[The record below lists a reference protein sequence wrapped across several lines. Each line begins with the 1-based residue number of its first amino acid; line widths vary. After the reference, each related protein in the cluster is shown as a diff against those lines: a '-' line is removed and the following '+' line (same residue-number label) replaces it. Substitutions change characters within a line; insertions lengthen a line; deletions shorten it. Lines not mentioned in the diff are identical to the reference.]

1 MYNNDGSPTD
11 RFEKLFMDS
20 ERRLK
25 NKELNEKTSQFGSS
39 SKKTLKISNGKLYEC
54 NTLVNSS

>member
-1 MYNNDGSPTD
+1 MPFHPQITLYDGNLDLMYNNDGSPTD

-25 NKELNEKTSQFGSS
+25 NKELNEKTS
-39 SKKTLKISNGKLYEC
+39 
-54 NTLVNSS
+54 